1 MKKITI
7 KATMGMALLLLT
19 ACSSLVPT
27 SKEISNNDIP
37 KNETL
42 KEVDFDSLEKGVQWV
57 SDTVQPHYYTSLIV
71 PKVKLERNITYS
83 KQIPEAVLE
92 ELSTIVT
99 KQLRSNISSDIKVV
113 DKVGPHVAQIN
124 LRISRATAN
133 PEDLKLTEVIPIGAV
148 IGAVK
153 MALGTRDQSVR
164 IIIEAQIVDSIS
176 NKPLAERVSVIEAAG
191 VLENDKSSLRYEQIK
206 KDVDNFVKDVRT
218 FIQSAAYEAQQ
229 RPVKAS

>member
-1 MKKITI
+1 MRYLSTLSYC
-7 KATMGMALLLLT
+7 MGLGCLFYI
-19 ACSSLVPT
+19 VNRDNEQNE
-27 SKEISNNDIP
+27 KDYHQSNNGNGSTFTYCLFKLSPNKQRDIEQRYP
-37 KNETL
+37 ENETL
-42 KEVDFDSLEKGVQWV
+42 KEVDSDSLEKGVQWV
-57 SDTVQPHYYTSLIV
+57 SDAVQPHYYTSLIV
-71 PKVKLERNITYS
+71 PKVELEQNKTHS
-83 KQIPEAVLE
+83 KQIPETVLKK
-92 ELSTIVT
+92 LSTVVT

-191 VLENDKSSLRYEQIK
+191 VLEI
-206 KDVDNFVKDVRT
+206 
-218 FIQSAAYEAQQ
+218 
-229 RPVKAS
+229 

>member
-1 MKKITI
+1 MKRLKKLI
-7 KATMGMALLLLT
+7 LT
-19 ACSSLVPT
+19 
-27 SKEISNNDIP
+27 
-37 KNETL
+37 
-42 KEVDFDSLEKGVQWV
+42 QWV
-57 SDTVQPHYYTSLIV
+57 SDAVQPHYYTSLIV
-71 PKVKLERNITYS
+71 PKVELEQNKTHS
-83 KQIPEAVLE
+83 KQIPETVLE
-92 ELSTIVT
+92 KLSTVVT

-191 VLENDKSSLRYEQIK
+191 VLENDKSSLRYEQIE
-206 KDVDNFVKDVRT
+206 KDVDNFVKEVRT

-229 RPVKAS
+229 RPVKPS